1 MLIMNIEVQISKENS
16 NKVAN
21 TLCYFKHFHDLVY
34 LIILCSGNL
43 QFLLQPNSTHNL
55 ERYDLFYCLRNILN
69 WIILSPKKY
78 LQNIFFFCFEFEI
91 VSVSLEDLV
100 LQDAEAVWWTAW
112 LICHFEGS

>member
-1 MLIMNIEVQISKENS
+1 MLLNFHVNNEVQISKENS

-78 LQNIFFFCFEFEI
+78 LQNIFFF
-91 VSVSLEDLV
+91 VLSLK
-100 LQDAEAVWWTAW
+100 
-112 LICHFEGS
+112 